1 MYSNIYG
8 IQEFLLFIV
17 DFKFFITI
25 FYRKSLLKKKH
36 LYPSGNNNS
45 LVWQGFLHSF
55 FWNSSSTSKQQCS
68 NLCKTKFLLI
78 FATTAI
84 LISANSFS
92 APLPTGGKVEAGQA
106 TISQPNSATLNV
118 NQSSQ
123 RAVVSWSSF
132 DVAKGNTVNFN
143 QPNAGAVTLNR
154 VNSASQSMINGAVNA
169 NGQVIFVN
177 PNGVVFGKNAEVNVG
192 GMVAT
197 TMNIAN
203 DEFMAGKDSMS
214 FSGGDTGA
222 VVNQGRI
229 TVRDVK
235 GYIALM
241 APEVRNEGAILATLS
256 SQNSVALASG
266 QKVTLT
272 FSDRQLVKVS
282 VDASVVNSLI
292 SNKRL
297 IQVNGGQVIIAANSA
312 NALMSSVIK
321 NSGTIAADG
330 VNVQGG
336 VVTLTAG
343 TVNQAGT
350 ISANSTTSHDVT
362 VQNPAPVAQTST
374 VTTSNISA
382 PVVQVVQTSNSQSTS
397 SSPVTTA
404 PVSSSGSTS
413 NLNTAL
419 AGVGGTITLV
429 GNQINLKANSI
440 TTATGT
446 QGGGTINIGT
456 SSANP
461 AGSPIQAQTVN
472 VAAGAIVDVSAAK
485 VGNGGSINIWS
496 TISTTIAGILNARGG
511 QLGGNGG
518 TITTGSA
525 GAVVMA
531 DTLRV
536 DTSAP
541 MGIVGNWI
549 VNTSAMVI
557 DTNTANVVTR
567 ALNSTN
573 VMINAGSL
581 NQLIDN
587 INLSNIN
594 SNNTNSI
601 NIINSSVNNI
611 LIQAGADI
619 ISNNQYT
626 NLSLNALGSIIIDSN
641 IKSSSV
647 NIQATMI
654 AINSYGSINT
664 NGGSNSQINLVG
676 AIIRILGSINGSSR
690 SSNNLSAINI
700 VGAPNTSSDN
710 DGAKILVSGADV
722 VYIGPNASIIS
733 NGDNGGLITLISN
746 QGSVVIENALIQ
758 TNGGNGRGGAINI
771 SGLLSTNLVAAN
783 IQAIGNTVGG
793 IIKIGN
799 DAQYGTLPFSIIT
812 SIDNQTTINAFAVN
826 GPGGYIETSGHT
838 LHLLAAINAG
848 RGGIWLLDPTDIII
862 SYDSDTA
869 TNIAFKVPN
878 SFATGSILEVVS
890 TSDQH
895 YSPNS
900 SSTSIINVNN
910 LITALNLGQAITI
923 TTIGSSGSGNGDIS
937 VNAPIISQDGSLT
950 LKAVGAVNINQS
962 ISLGGIASQL
972 FVQGSLINIAANV
985 TTSATQRYNG
995 PVVISNNLS
1004 LNSNYGGFI
1013 VFGSTVDDFCRGCNQ
1028 LSLSSQYPAA
1038 VSFGGSVGATTPLN
1052 SLIVTGD
1059 SLFTKGSINT
1069 TGVQQY
1075 NVTNVFL
1082 GGDTTMTTQNA
1093 PIYMYAAINE
1103 SVVASGQLGHSLTL
1117 DAGTSTV
1124 NLYESV
1130 GNLSPIRNLTILS
1143 PTYITKDISTNGNQ
1157 TYASTVQINGTVQ
1170 QGSTLTLATPSI
1182 INFSSTI
1189 DDVASWNQ
1197 TGNTKLVIQGSG
1209 GITLTGNVGLINTF
1223 QSTTFDGPVR
1233 LDGSVSVLTAN
1244 APSGCTTP
1252 VSCATITFTS
1262 TIDTSNAGVGLNS
1275 LTLNAGTGRVLIG
1288 DSIGYN
1294 NPLGAIEF
1302 NSPVIFTK
1310 TSATSVPFKTVS
1322 TQCPNGS
1329 CLYIVT
1335 QNSPITF
1342 NSTVDDAPL
1351 AADAHNFII
1360 SAGTSSLNVFAP
1372 IGSIN
1377 PLGSLNVYG
1386 TANLTTS
1393 INTIGDQ
1400 IYHNSVLLLDAVT
1413 INTLSGNVEFQ
1424 ANVSGNAA
1432 SVTPKDLIQ
1441 FLGNGDYIYQG
1452 TTYTADAISLSG
1464 TQIANVTFDSN
1475 ANTYQWTPSYFDI
1488 VKVLAVAGGGAGG
1501 GSGGGGGGGGAV
1513 FNPRVSLAPNTTYT
1527 ISVGAGGLFD
1537 PNGWPGSQGQNG
1549 NNSQFG
1555 TSIIALGGGGGG
1567 GCCWGGGNNGGS
1579 GGGASVYWYN
1589 WGWNGQPG
1597 TSGLGT
1603 LGQGNAGSS
1612 ATWVNGQFWMGGG
1625 GGGAGSSPFIP
1636 INGQNVSNLNSGNGG
1651 SGLASNITGTITYY
1665 GGGGGASPFYDWG
1678 SNPGSAKTVGGNGGG
1693 GAGGYIT
1700 GNPGDQWNSAN
1711 WVVGTAGLANTGG
1724 GGGAGPIVCCWNG
1737 PGAGSGGSGTVIIAR
1752 PTYGQSTDLTVNSG
1766 KAIIGIE
1773 NISNIN
1779 RLSLSSSSGS
1789 STPINV
1795 PLSLVLGTTS
1805 FTKGGTD
1812 TYVVNGLGNYSAP
1825 LTVTGGVLSIINS
1838 PGNLLNIDTLVLN
1851 GGGLALDA
1859 VNPQDLIVNNLSTF
1873 TNSPITNAKTVTVN
1887 GVANLGSSITS
1898 SGDQYFANDVTLWSN
1913 TTLTSTNGNVVFGG
1927 KVLGYISTL
1936 QFLGNGDYVF
1946 QDPDGMNT
1954 NGTVSSASTLP
1965 GGFILSYNATSNQY
1979 GFTSAFGSQGRALV
1993 VAGGGAGALGGG
2005 GGGGVLLGDVTLNA
2019 NTIYTVIVGQG
2030 GLTSNNGYYSGGN
2043 GGDSQ
2048 FGSGLIAKGGGG
2060 GGSVV
2065 GQNGNGCCWMSGYAG
2080 GSGGGGAFW
2089 NWTQGGSGVPGQGYS
2104 GGPSTIGNGP
2114 YGQYWL
2120 AGGGGGAGGSP
2131 VNTGSNYTSSNQ
2143 TGNGGIGLR
2152 SNITGTPTYYGGGGG
2167 SGSPDWTNPGTI
2179 GGLGGGGNGGYNTGP
2194 NPTNA
2199 SPWQWISSTPGAP
2212 NTGGGGGGGWWC
2224 CNAANGGSGIV
2235 VLNIGIAPN
2244 LTVTAQPSA
2253 NYSGI
2258 LTGTNFSHIGILTVN
2273 SSSNFSLNAA
2283 SQIASSAGLAKMG
2296 SGTLT
2301 LNNITSYAG
2310 SISVLG
2316 GTIVTPGL
2324 TGPLTMGSLYLAN
2337 GGTFDLGTPSGQDL
2351 NLGSF
2356 TMVNGGNL
2364 LNINNLNVS
2373 GLASLSGNVSTSGS
2387 QTYSGPVQISAN
2399 VTVQTSS
2406 VAPITFN
2413 STIDD
2418 VVAGTNTLTLNS
2430 GISST
2435 GMVNL
2440 NGVIGGTY
2448 ALKSLTINGPA
2459 SIGGAINTTGDQT
2472 YNGNIRLTA
2481 DTAMTAVT
2489 GNIQINGNVLGDA
2502 FYPGIIQFL
2511 GNGVYAYQTLG
2522 VNNNSTYTRYT
2533 IGDPIQAPGVVVSYD
2548 AVSDKYTWTANYDA
2562 KINALIVGGGGA
2574 GSMGGGGGGGV
2585 IPVNNYATLAGTQY
2599 TVIVGAG
2606 GLVPNCCGRAGGNGV
2621 DSQFGL
2627 PLNLLIA
2634 KGGGGGGGPYSND
2647 GSQCCWFGGNS
2658 GGSGGGA
2665 SFYTS
2670 NPGGLGSV
2678 GQGYNGS
2685 NSITVGT
2692 SNSSG
2697 QVWGYW
2703 QAGGGGGA
2711 GGTGPSQVPFVLNG
2725 NTWGGWASNSNVGD
2739 GGPGA
2744 ASNITGAIQY
2754 FGAGGAGGKDGGQNG
2769 NNSWP
2774 TASFGGLGGGG
2785 NGTYYN
2791 GSGSWIQPTSGL
2803 ANTGSG
2809 GGGTYWCCGNPGA
2822 GGSGIVILDVPVPHG
2837 RASLYLSSNSGQAGI
2852 SGSVSHINEF
2862 GYKVN
2867 SNTPSTIAVS
2877 QISDVLRIIKDGTGA
2892 LSITGVSNFGQD
2904 ISILAGTLNLFGT
2917 NNQVVMNN
2925 LVLPTGALLNISN
2938 SIGLVVNGTTTI
2950 GGNVTSDY
2958 DQTYSGVVTL
2968 TGSPIFTASNSS
2980 KVSFGSAVNDSNFDA
2995 NNLGLDSVTITGNL
3009 SAQSIGAPF
3018 INTLG
3023 VTQQGIRT
3031 ISVSGSS
3038 QLAGNITTSLGQ
3050 LFNDIQLTGDV
3061 SLKNFT
3067 GDISFGTFT
3076 QDISGR
3082 HLTLDTPTDKTSL
3095 KAINFSQISGISGF
3109 VKLNTNTIDI
3119 NNFGNYSAGS
3129 IINNSGILNLNASGT
3144 SIQVFNFAV
3153 GNDQPAGATVNLVNA
3168 GGPVDLTV
3176 GGTFTVGLN
3185 SVITNVN
3192 NLVVTGNAILR
3203 SNITTVGDQQYNST
3217 DPTQS
3222 VRVGANMVLT
3232 STTGNIHFAGGL
3244 TEYSNQTNYLKLLD
3258 NGNFQYSVAGNVVS
3272 GTATSTV
3279 TNISGLAMGI
3289 TYASGQF
3296 NVTNSSLNAVSI
3308 LIVGG
3313 GGAGGLGGGG
3323 GGGVNL
3329 VSTLLAP
3336 YTSYIAMIGAG
3347 GTRPND
3353 GALPGGNGANS
3364 QFGNLTAIG
3373 GGGGGSL
3380 YATNYLG
3387 CCWMPGSAGGSGGG
3401 GSTNNWNVQG
3411 GAGIPGQGYA
3421 GGVSTLVWTYN
3432 QANNFTCCYAYWQSG
3447 GGGGAGGSPT
3457 APVTATWPGQT
3468 GNNNPWGQPTV
3479 VSTNAPGNGGIGL
3492 ASNITGSTVYYGGG
3506 GGGGVDG
3513 GQVGP
3518 NQWGPGTTGG
3528 LGGGGNGAY
3537 YSGPNPSSGV
3547 PANTWIQPT
3556 AGAANT
3562 GGGGGGGYWCCAQQ
3576 GTGNQNGGS
3585 GVIVV
3590 RQLSTLTINVGLG
3603 SSSGIFSAGP
3613 SASFQIGSLTVNSN
3627 NAYSLSANQIANSTL
3642 FTKGGNGTLSLSDF
3656 SSAFAKSVALIIN
3669 GGSVIADHG
3678 SDTNLVMNSLTIN
3691 NGSTFDLR
3699 TPSLVDLTINSLFMD
3714 SGAHLLGLNSL
3725 LVNQLASLGG
3735 SIITP
3740 GSQTYNGNMLL
3751 SGDTLIQTTGA
3762 TSQITVNST
3771 VDDLQVGLSNL
3782 VLTVRNST
3790 GAITLNG
3797 AIGSTQAI
3805 GSLTVNG
3812 LATIGTS
3819 INTVGDQTYNNDLT
3833 LTNTQSVLN
3842 NVSMST
3848 VTGNVNFNGDVTGF
3862 KNTVLQFLGGGN
3874 YSINGASFN
3883 TSTNP
3888 ASGISLTYSASGIYT
3903 WNNIDTG
3910 NVQLLVVGGGG
3921 AGGQGGGGAGGVIY
3935 NTSYGITTGNSYEV
3949 AIGAG
3954 GTNPQ
3959 NSYWQGKNGGDS
3971 KFGLITAIGGG
3982 GGGAVVDTTGNCPN
3996 GCWLAGAVGGS
4007 GGGAPTNSWSQ
4018 VGGLGTAGQGNQG
4031 GGTTLVWTIV
4041 NGGNYGYWQ
4050 AGGGGGAGGSPQ
4062 SQPTATYSG
4071 QTGNN
4076 NPWGQPSVVATNATG
4091 FGGIGSLI
4099 NISGS
4104 PVYYGGGGG
4113 GGVDG
4118 GQRGPNLWAPVA
4130 TGGLGG
4136 GGNGSYYTGSSWVVA
4151 TNGQDNTGGG
4161 GGGSYWCCGQAG
4173 AGGSGVVIL
4182 NGTLAS
4188 FSRANL
4194 SITTNT
4200 GLITFAS
4207 GKVLNNI
4214 GTLSLITNRND
4225 QTLTTGIVTN
4235 TNTTG
4240 LTTGGT
4246 GKVTIDGLSNYTHTI
4261 TVIGGT
4267 LSLTNSP
4274 SNNLSIDTLILQG
4287 GGLALD
4293 AANPQNLTVNNLT
4306 TYANSPLTNAQSIT
4320 VTGQAYLGSA
4330 ISSIGNQTYNNDVIL
4345 WADTTLKS
4353 TTGNV
4358 VFGRN
4363 VIGFSASL
4371 KFLGGG
4377 QYVLNNGSTL
4387 TAGSNNASNLGG
4399 GLSLQYADGK
4409 YSFGTQFVGN
4419 AQILLVAG
4427 GGSGALGGGG
4437 GGGVILA
4444 NNFTLGAG
4452 SLYTVIVGAGGVRSN
4467 DGALP
4472 GGNGGDSQFGNLVA
4486 VGGGGGGSLYG
4497 AKYTGCCWMAGNAGG
4512 SGGGGSENNWN
4523 VLGGAGTPG
4532 QGFAGGSTTLVWT
4545 YNQANNFQCC
4555 YAYWQGGGGG
4565 GAGGSPIV
4573 PVTATWPG
4581 ATGNNNPW
4589 GQPSVV
4595 STNGSGNGGVG
4606 LASNITGT
4614 TMYYGGGGG
4623 GGVDGGQIG
4632 PNQWAPG
4639 TTGGNGG
4646 GGNGGYYSGPTPP
4659 TGIQAHQW
4667 INPTPGAANT
4677 GGGGG
4682 GGWWC
4687 CALQA
4692 SQSGGSGII
4701 ALQIQNTPSLT
4712 LNVPNSNSNPI
4723 GTTTQFQSLGT
4734 LTVNTN
4740 TNFSLDSAR
4749 LTGTQGFIKGG
4760 SSTFTLTNTNVYS
4773 GFVGVSAGTFATPDD
4788 GTHTVRLVALK
4799 VYGGIF
4805 TLVTP
4810 QDLVLGGLTIPASG
4824 NLLNVINMTVNGPAS
4839 LGGTVTTAG
4848 SQTYNGPVT
4857 IIADTTIQTQSN
4869 NPISFN
4875 SSIDDAVAGLHTL
4888 TLYPTIT
4895 PNGLATIGGTVGGI
4909 NPLKSLTI
4917 NSPSSLGGTTN
4928 SAVTG
4933 IPDDISINTT
4943 ENQIYNGDV
4952 RLIGNT
4958 SLNTITG
4965 NIYINGNVLGDR
4977 SYATPLSFLGQGNYS
4992 YLGKQFVAGG
5002 TAPTGPVSITV
5013 SYDPGTDTYTWYAP
5027 YNAIVNSL
5035 VVGGGGSGAI
5045 GGGGG
5050 GGVVYSSGI
5059 AVNNGQG
5066 YTIMVGAG
5074 GTNNCCGWTGNNGGN
5089 SQFDSV
5095 VAIGGGGG
5103 GGPYGVN
5110 GNGCCWY
5117 AGVPGG
5123 SGGGNSL
5130 YIWNQPGT
5138 AGTPGQGYSGGGTY
5152 AIGTTDSQGNWRGG
5166 GYWQGG
5172 GGGGA
5177 GGSPASRQP
5186 FVANGYT
5193 WGPDWAAN
5201 ASLGNG
5207 GPGVASNI
5215 SGVGVVYYGGGGAG
5229 GKDGGQNC
5237 GSGTCIYPT
5246 ASIGGI
5252 GGGGNGGFF
5261 TGQNPPQGLPYW
5273 SWINAANGVAN
5284 TGGGGGGGGWCCSQ
5298 QGNGGSGIVIVSIP
5312 IAHGPASLSLNS
5324 GTGQYFINGSLS
5336 NINTLSLGS
5345 NSTGTTAGSTGF
5357 QWSNHAVTINASILS
5372 GVQNFTKN
5380 GVDNI
5385 TITNLRSSFGD
5396 VTVNYGSLY
5405 LPKDN
5410 SANNGQFTFS
5420 SLTIG
5425 QGTHLYLTNISDLT
5439 VTGNTYLGNNLDITG
5454 NNNQTYQ
5461 GAVTLGTNIS
5471 LSAANSITFN
5481 STIDSGSTGTYG
5493 LDVSAPSSIVF
5504 GGNIGANKPLAYL
5517 VANSNTTQLPASVST
5532 TSDQVYRSNVVINPW
5547 STSNTTTLTTT
5558 AANSNIYL
5566 LGSVDGAHQDGTII
5580 PTGQLFSLTINT
5592 ANDAYFIGNIGQSQQ
5607 IDSFIVNANNAY
5619 VFADVFTGMG
5629 QTYNANVWI
5638 GGSSNV
5644 TTAINASLRSNM
5656 AAPVR
5661 SALTQSINGV
5671 TSSFLANQF
5680 YTTFNY
5686 NYQQWHSHVVSTAA
5700 GNIRTLISQ
5709 DPFVTFNGNLND
5721 YDATPTHTLL
5731 IAAIAQSWQYY
5742 PQITFNQGSGNVRPL
5757 ASINAQVS
5765 DAWDPYGTFWGS
5777 VNFNNQQMITGG
5789 DQTYRTDN
5797 VNSIARNYQPILHA
5811 PPGRLTI
5818 LSLFTFNP
5826 TNYGISNGSTPGFV
5840 RILVTSPP
5848 TIDNPSTTSQ
5858 VAINGTPTGES
5869 GFSGGGG
5876 FSAPASGATSSGG
5889 TSSGGTSSGGTSSG
5903 GTSSGG
5909 SSSGG
5914 TSSGGTSTGGGS
5926 TGGGS
5931 NSGNMGGGNNS
5942 GGGSN
5947 SGGTSGGSSSA
5958 GSSTPGSSSSSSS
5971 SSTGGTSIPP
5981 IKVVEANT
5989 AAPTKAGDS
5998 LGAISL
6004 GGIMSMF
6011 GSSSN
6016 KDSVPSLVGDRAPLG
6031 LAVVE
6036 VGGLE
6041 VDEK

>member
-1 MYSNIYG
+1 MIDG
-8 IQEFLLFIV
+8 
-17 DFKFFITI
+17 
-25 FYRKSLLKKKH
+25 
-36 LYPSGNNNS
+36 
-45 LVWQGFLHSF
+45 
-55 FWNSSSTSKQQCS
+55 
-68 NLCKTKFLLI
+68 
-78 FATTAI
+78 AI
-84 LISANSFS
+84 
-92 APLPTGGKVEAGQA
+92 
-106 TISQPNSATLNV
+106 
-118 NQSSQ
+118 
-123 RAVVSWSSF
+123 
-132 DVAKGNTVNFN
+132 
-143 QPNAGAVTLNR
+143 
-154 VNSASQSMINGAVNA
+154 NA

-177 PNGVVFGKNAEVNVG
+177 PNGVVFGKGAQVNVG
-192 GMVAT
+192 GLVAT

-203 DEFMAGKDSMS
+203 DAFMNAKDSMT
-214 FSGGDTGA
+214 FEGGDTGKI
-222 VVNQGRI
+222 VNKGRI
-229 TVRDVK
+229 TIHDAK
-235 GYIALM
+235 GFVALM
-241 APEVRNEGAILATLS
+241 APEVKNEGVILASLS
-256 SQNSVALASG
+256 GQNSVALVSG

-272 FSDRQLVKVS
+272 FADRQLINVS
-282 VDASVVNSLI
+282 VDASVINSLI
-292 SNKRL
+292 NNKRL
-297 IQVNGGQVIIAANSA
+297 IQTNGGQVLIAANSA
-312 NALMSSVIK
+312 NDLMGSVINNK
-321 NSGTIAADG
+321 GSIVADG
-330 VNVQGG
+330 VSVQGG
-336 VVTLTAG
+336 VVTLTASTINQTG
-343 TVNQAGT
+343 TV
-350 ISANSTTSHDVT
+350 SANSASSVGG
-362 VQNPAPVAQTST
+362 
-374 VTTSNISA
+374 NITMTAKEVNLS
-382 PVVQVVQTSNSQSTS
+382 STS
-397 SSPVTTA
+397 
-404 PVSSSGSTS
+404 
-413 NLNTAL
+413 
-419 AGVGGTITLV
+419 
-429 GNQINLKANSI
+429 K
-440 TTATGT
+440 TTATGI
-446 QGGGTINIGT
+446 QSGGQINMHA
-456 SSANP
+456 AN
-461 AGSPIQAQTVN
+461 TVN
-472 VAAGAIVDVSAAK
+472 VNAGAIVNASATQI
-485 VGNGGSINIWS
+485 GNGGAIN
-496 TISTTIAGILNARGG
+496 LNAPVINLKGQLSAQGG
-511 QLGGNGG
+511 QQLGNGG
-518 TITTGSA
+518 RITTTAS
-525 GAVVMA
+525 
-531 DTLRV
+531 TLNV
-536 DTSAP
+536 D
-541 MGIVGNWI
+541 N
-549 VNTSAMVI
+549 NTVI
-557 DTNTANVVTR
+557 DASALNGQAGSWTINAPEINFDQSLANLVSAT
-567 ALNSTN
+567 LNSTN
-573 VMINAGSL
+573 VVINTFKNLNFALAKTASNMSGDINLATNVVLEKTSNILTSLTMNAEGVLNIGGTFNNTSSAPLDMVLMSSDSIILTSSAQLNARFMKLSAPILTAGGNLNAYGSSNPESPFMALLGGRLEISGTLRSGSKQNKGSIQIRGDNVVDINGANLVAANDDLGGDISIASNGDINISHTTILTNGSNGRGGSL
-581 NQLIDN
+581 NIFATN
-587 INLSNIN
+587 VAIFN
-594 SNNTNSI
+594 ST
-601 NIINSSVNNI
+601 
-611 LIQAGADI
+611 LKA
-619 ISNNQYT
+619 
-626 NLSLNALGSIIIDSN
+626 
-641 IKSSSV
+641 
-647 NIQATMI
+647 
-654 AINSYGSINT
+654 
-664 NGGSNSQINLVG
+664 NGTTGGGL
-676 AIIRILGSINGSSR
+676 
-690 SSNNLSAINI
+690 
-700 VGAPNTSSDN
+700 
-710 DGAKILVSGADV
+710 
-722 VYIGPNASIIS
+722 VYIVASS
-733 NGDNGGLITLISN
+733 GDVNFQQSF
-746 QGSVVIENALIQ
+746 IQ
-758 TNGGNGRGGAINI
+758 TNGGAGVGGSILI
-771 SGLLSTNLVAAN
+771 SGVNNTIISSTEMDSTGYS
-783 IQAIGNTVGG
+783 QGG
-793 IIKIGN
+793 TIKIGN
-799 DAQYGTLPFSIIT
+799 DATDQKIPFSSFT
-812 SIDNQTTINAFAVN
+812 YIDSNSVLNASQLSLDPLN
-826 GPGGYIETSGHT
+826 RHGGYIETSGHT
-838 LHLLAAINAG
+838 LFMLASINAG
-848 RGGIWLLDPTDIII
+848 RGGIWLLDPTDIVI
-862 SYDSDTA
+862 SYDSADSLTI
-869 TNIAFKVPN
+869 NYDVLN
-878 SFATGSILEVVS
+878 SFGFGELLPSDIHFAPLPPSINPPISALPS
-890 TSDQH
+890 T
-895 YSPNS
+895 
-900 SSTSIINVNN
+900 INVND
-910 LITALNLGQAITI
+910 LITALNLGQLITI
-923 TTIGSSGSGNGDIS
+923 TTVGNNGVGNGDIS
-937 VNAPIISQDGSLT
+937 VNAPIIATDGSLT
-950 LKAVGAVNINQS
+950 LKAAGTVSINS
-962 ISLGGIASQL
+962 PISLTGSASELYVKAALINISSNVTTTASQL
-972 FVQGSLINIAANV
+972 
-985 TTSATQRYNG
+985 YDG
-995 PVVISNNLS
+995 PVIISSTPTLTVSGNGSEAYLVFGWTVDGIKDGEGQLNLS
-1004 LNSNYGGFI
+1004 NLSSGKTIFADA
-1013 VFGSTVDDFCRGCNQ
+1013 VGSTNR
-1028 LSLSSQYPAA
+1028 LYSLSVEGQKLQIDS
-1038 VSFGGSVGATTPLN
+1038 SITTTN
-1052 SLIVTGD
+1052 YQD
-1059 SLFTKGSINT
+1059 
-1069 TGVQQY
+1069 Y
-1075 NVTNVFL
+1075 NVADIYL
-1082 GGDTTMTTQNA
+1082 GGDVTMTTNNSSTIS
-1093 PIYMYAAINE
+1093 IYSFVNE
-1103 SVVASGQLGHSLTL
+1103 TGDDKTQILYDYSLTL
-1117 DAGTSTV
+1117 DAGISGSIQFTGSIPD
-1124 NLYESV
+1124 Y
-1130 GNLSPIRNLTILS
+1130 SPIKDFIVKS
-1143 PTYITKDISTNGNQ
+1143 PISISADINTRGRQTYEKSVRIQDTASPVQNGNV
-1157 TYASTVQINGTVQ
+1157 TYGLV
-1170 QGSTLTLATPSI
+1170 TLSTPSI
-1182 INFSSTI
+1182 ISFGSTL
-1189 DDVASWNQ
+1189 DSTYSGVSD
-1197 TGNTKLVIQGSG
+1197 LVIHGLG
-1209 GITLTGNVGLINTF
+1209 GIALSADVGGISTF
-1223 QSTTFDGPVR
+1223 HAMTFEGPVR
-1233 LDGSVSVLTAN
+1233 LYDAVTINAADGD
-1244 APSGCTTP
+1244 
-1252 VSCATITFTS
+1252 IHFTS
-1262 TIDTSNAGVGLNS
+1262 TIDSDLRANARA
-1275 LTLNAGTGRVLIG
+1275 LTLNAGTGNIKLN
-1288 DSIGYN
+1288 DSLGYI
-1294 NPLGAIEF
+1294 NPLGATEF
-1302 NSPVIFTK
+1302 NSPVIFERT
-1310 TSATSVPFKTVS
+1310 TGCS
-1322 TQCPNGS
+1322 PN
-1329 CLYIVT
+1329 CNLYVIT
-1335 QNSPITF
+1335 DNQPITF
-1342 NSTVDDAPL
+1342 NASADDSATL
-1351 AADAHNFII
+1351 ASRSDLIL
-1360 SAGTSSLNVFAP
+1360 SA
-1372 IGSIN
+1372 IGSSVNLFGALGANN
-1377 PLGSLNVYG
+1377 PFKSLEIWG
-1386 TANLTTS
+1386 TVNMSSSVNSTGNQT
-1393 INTIGDQ
+1393 
-1400 IYHNSVLLLDAVT
+1400 YHNSVRLKEAVT
-1413 INTLSGNVEFQ
+1413 MTTQ
-1424 ANVSGNAA
+1424 AGDVVFKADVQGDAA
-1432 SVTPKDLIQ
+1432 SVAPKELIQ

-1452 TTYTADAISLSG
+1452 TPYTADAISLSG

-1537 PNGWPGSQGQNG
+1537 PNGSPGSQGQNG

-1612 ATWVNGQFWMGGG
+1612 AAWVNGQFWMGGG

-1711 WVVGTAGLANTGG
+1711 WVVGTAGIANTGG

-1752 PTYGQSTDLTVNSG
+1752 PTYGQATDLTVNSG

-1789 STPINV
+1789 STPVNV
-1795 PLSLVLGTTS
+1795 PLNLVLGTTS

-1812 TYVVNGLGNYSAP
+1812 TYVINGLGNYSSP

-1838 PGNLLNIDTLVLN
+1838 PGNLLTIDTLVLN

-1859 VNPQDLIVNNLSTF
+1859 VNSQDLVVNNLSTF

-1936 QFLGNGDYVF
+1936 QFLGNGDYLF

-1965 GGFILSYNATSNQY
+1965 GGFILSYDATSYQY
-1979 GFTSAFGSQGRALV
+1979 GFTSAFSSQGRALV

-2152 SNITGTPTYYGGGGG
+2152 SNITGAPTYFGGGGGGG
-2167 SGSPDWTNPGTI
+2167 SPDWNNPGTT
-2179 GGLGGGGNGGYNTGP
+2179 GGSGGGGNGMYYNGSTWI
-2194 NPTNA
+2194 NPTA
-2199 SPWQWISSTPGAP
+2199 GSQ
-2212 NTGGGGGGGWWC
+2212 NTGGGGGGGYWC

-2244 LTVTAQPSA
+2244 LTITAQPSA
-2253 NYSGI
+2253 NYLGI
-2258 LTGTNFSHIGILTVN
+2258 LTGTNFSHIGVLTVN

-2301 LNNITSYAG
+2301 LNNSTSYAG

-2373 GLASLSGNVSTSGS
+2373 GIASLSGNISTSGS
-2387 QTYSGPVQISAN
+2387 QTYGGPVQISAN
-2399 VTVQTSS
+2399 VTVQTSG

-2430 GISST
+2430 GVSST

-2440 NGVIGGTY
+2440 NGVIGGTS

-2533 IGDPIQAPGVVVSYD
+2533 VGDPIQAPGVVVSYD

-2585 IPVNNYATLAGTQY
+2585 IPLSSYATVAGTQY

-2606 GLVPNCCGRAGGNGV
+2606 GLVPTDCCGRAGGNGV
-2621 DSQFGL
+2621 DSKFGL
-2627 PLNLLIA
+2627 PLDLLIA

-2670 NPGGLGSV
+2670 NPGGLGSL

-2769 NNSWP
+2769 KDSWP

-2938 SIGLVVNGTTTI
+2938 STGLVVNGTTTI
-2950 GGNVTSDY
+2950 GGNVTSNY

-2968 TGSPIFTASNSS
+2968 TGSPTFTASNSS

-3038 QLAGNITTSLGQ
+3038 QLAGKITTSLGQ
-3050 LFNDIQLTGDV
+3050 SFNNVKLTGDV
-3061 SLKNFT
+3061 TLKNFS

-3076 QDISGR
+3076 QDVSGR

-3129 IINNSGILNLNASGT
+3129 IINNSGILNLNVSGT
-3144 SIQVFNFAV
+3144 SIQVSNFAV
-3153 GNDQPAGATVNLVNA
+3153 GNDQPEGATVNLVNA

-3185 SVITNVN
+3185 SVIAKVN
-3192 NLVVTGNAILR
+3192 NLIVTGNTILR
-3203 SNITTVGDQQYNST
+3203 SNITTAGDQQYNST
-3217 DPTQS
+3217 DLIQS

-3244 TEYSNQTNYLKLLD
+3244 IEYSNQTNYLKLLD

-3272 GTATSTV
+3272 GIATSSV
-3279 TNISGLAMGI
+3279 TNISGLAIGI
-3289 TYASGQF
+3289 TYANGQF

-3336 YTSYIAMIGAG
+3336 YTSYIAMIGEG

-3353 GALPGGNGANS
+3353 GALPGGNGGNS
-3364 QFGNLTAIG
+3364 QFGTLVAIG

-3380 YATNYLG
+3380 YGANYSG
-3387 CCWMPGSAGGSGGG
+3387 CCWMPGVAGGSGGG
-3401 GSTNNWNVQG
+3401 ASFYNWAQG
-3411 GAGIPGQGYA
+3411 GTGTLGQGFD
-3421 GGVSTLVWTYN
+3421 GGKTTIVRNDTNGY
-3432 QANNFTCCYAYWQSG
+3432 QYWLAG

-3457 APVTATWPGQT
+3457 FTIDPQALAGGWG
-3468 GNNNPWGQPTV
+3468 GNYAANSN
-3479 VSTNAPGNGGIGL
+3479 SGNGGKGL
-3492 ASNITGSTVYYGGG
+3492 ASNITGTTAYYGGG
-3506 GGGGVDG
+3506 GGGGTDG
-3513 GQVGP
+3513 AQNAP
-3518 NQWGPGTTGG
+3518 NSWPTATIGG
-3528 LGGGGNGAY
+3528 SGGGGNGAY
-3537 YSGPNPSSGV
+3537 YSGPNPASGI
-3547 PANTWIQPT
+3547 PANTWIQST
-3556 AGAANT
+3556 SGAANT
-3562 GGGGGGGYWCCAQQ
+3562 GGGGGGSWWCCGAQ
-3576 GTGNQNGGS
+3576 GTQNGGS

-3590 RQLSTLTINVGLG
+3590 RQLSTLNINVGLG

-3613 SASFQIGSLTVNSN
+3613 SASFQIGSLSVNSN
-3627 NAYSLSANQIANSTL
+3627 NAFSLSANQIANSTL
-3642 FTKGGNGTLSLSDF
+3642 FTKGGNGALSLSDF

-3669 GGSVIADHG
+3669 GGSVVADHG
-3678 SDTNLVMNSLTIN
+3678 SDTSLVMNSLKIN

-3699 TPSLVDLTINSLFMD
+3699 TPSLVDLNINSLFMD

-3725 LVNQLASLGG
+3725 LVNQLASLGV

-3740 GSQTYNGNMLL
+3740 GSQTYNGSMLL

-3762 TSQITVNST
+3762 ISQITMNST
-3771 VDDLQVGLSNL
+3771 VDDLQAGLSNL

-3848 VTGNVNFNGDVTGF
+3848 VTGNINFNGDVTGF
-3862 KNTVLQFLGGGN
+3862 KNTVLEFLGAGN
-3874 YSINGASFN
+3874 YAINGSIFNAS
-3883 TSTNP
+3883 SNP
-3888 ASGISLTYSASGIYT
+3888 ATGISVTYNSNGIYK
-3903 WNNIDTG
+3903 WNNVDTG

-3921 AGGQGGGGAGGVIY
+3921 AGGV
-3935 NTSYGITTGNSYEV
+3935 
-3949 AIGAG
+3949 
-3954 GTNPQ
+3954 
-3959 NSYWQGKNGGDS
+3959 
-3971 KFGLITAIGGG
+3971 GGG
-3982 GGGAVVDTTGNCPN
+3982 GGGGVIATTKALTAGNYDVVVGAGGVAPSDQARPGGNGGDSQFGVLVAVGGGGGGSAWNAAGTICCWNDNPGNF
-3996 GCWLAGAVGGS
+3996 GGS
-4007 GGGAPTNSWSQ
+4007 GGGGSYNGWNN
-4018 VGGLGTAGQGNQG
+4018 GGAGTLGQGYAG
-4031 GGTTLVWTIV
+4031 GQSVRVRDTLT
-4041 NGGNYGYWQ
+4041 GYEYWQ
-4050 AGGGGGAGGSPQ
+4050 AGGGGGAGAAPVYLPSLQYSGNTNYAGSGSIGNGGAGYASSITGSQMYYGGGGGGGKGSEQ
-4062 SQPTATYSG
+4062 SAPSTYPGASLGGSGGGGNGGFYNGSQWVAQTPGKANTGGGGGGTYWCCADGKYSAGGSGVVILNADLASFSRANLSLQTDSGLITFGASSSLNNIGALSISTNRMTGQTLSTGIVTNTNTTSLIKGGNGVVSISGLSSYSNQITVNGGTLSLTNSPSKTLFINNLVLNGGGLALDPINHQDLTVNNLTTTPGGDLSNANTITVSGSAYLGSTIQSLGEQRYVNDVILWGDTELKSDNANVIFGGNVIGYSANLQFLGNGQYILNQGNTATVGSTSSANLGGGLTIGYNNGQYVFGTQFVGQAQILLVGGGGAGSIGGGGGGGFLFKNNLSLGAGSLYTVIVGAGGLRPNDGALSGGNGGDSQFGSSQFDMLTAVGGGGGGSVYGESSQTCCWVAGKKGGSGGGASFYNWSQGGSGTLGQGNNGG
-4071 QTGNN
+4071 QTTIVYRDPWCQDGCYSYWQAGGGGGAGASPIRTNVAN
-4076 NPWGQPSVVATNATG
+4076 NPWGGTNGSTSNSSGNGGAGLASSITG
-4091 FGGIGSLI
+4091 SY
-4099 NISGS
+4099 
-4104 PVYYGGGGG
+4104 VYYGGGGG

-4118 GQRGPNLWAPVA
+4118 GQIAPNSWPTA
-4130 TGGLGG
+4130 T
-4136 GGNGSYYTGSSWVVA
+4136 
-4151 TNGQDNTGGG
+4151 
-4161 GGGSYWCCGQAG
+4161 
-4173 AGGSGVVIL
+4173 I
-4182 NGTLAS
+4182 
-4188 FSRANL
+4188 
-4194 SITTNT
+4194 
-4200 GLITFAS
+4200 
-4207 GKVLNNI
+4207 
-4214 GTLSLITNRND
+4214 
-4225 QTLTTGIVTN
+4225 
-4235 TNTTG
+4235 
-4240 LTTGGT
+4240 
-4246 GKVTIDGLSNYTHTI
+4246 
-4261 TVIGGT
+4261 
-4267 LSLTNSP
+4267 
-4274 SNNLSIDTLILQG
+4274 
-4287 GGLALD
+4287 
-4293 AANPQNLTVNNLT
+4293 
-4306 TYANSPLTNAQSIT
+4306 
-4320 VTGQAYLGSA
+4320 
-4330 ISSIGNQTYNNDVIL
+4330 
-4345 WADTTLKS
+4345 
-4353 TTGNV
+4353 
-4358 VFGRN
+4358 
-4363 VIGFSASL
+4363 
-4371 KFLGGG
+4371 
-4377 QYVLNNGSTL
+4377 
-4387 TAGSNNASNLGG
+4387 
-4399 GLSLQYADGK
+4399 
-4409 YSFGTQFVGN
+4409 
-4419 AQILLVAG
+4419 
-4427 GGSGALGGGG
+4427 
-4437 GGGVILA
+4437 
-4444 NNFTLGAG
+4444 
-4452 SLYTVIVGAGGVRSN
+4452 
-4467 DGALP
+4467 
-4472 GGNGGDSQFGNLVA
+4472 
-4486 VGGGGGGSLYG
+4486 
-4497 AKYTGCCWMAGNAGG
+4497 GG
-4512 SGGGGSENNWN
+4512 SGGGGN
-4523 VLGGAGTPG
+4523 GA
-4532 QGFAGGSTTLVWT
+4532 
-4545 YNQANNFQCC
+4545 
-4555 YAYWQGGGGG
+4555 
-4565 GAGGSPIV
+4565 
-4573 PVTATWPG
+4573 
-4581 ATGNNNPW
+4581 
-4589 GQPSVV
+4589 
-4595 STNGSGNGGVG
+4595 
-4606 LASNITGT
+4606 
-4614 TMYYGGGGG
+4614 
-4623 GGVDGGQIG
+4623 
-4632 PNQWAPG
+4632 
-4639 TTGGNGG
+4639 
-4646 GGNGGYYSGPTPP
+4646 YYSGPNPASGIPANTWIQP
-4659 TGIQAHQW
+4659 TA
-4667 INPTPGAANT
+4667 GAANT

-4687 CALQA
+4687 CADA
-4692 SQSGGSGII
+4692 KNQSGGSGII

-4712 LNVPNSNSNPI
+4712 LNVLNGGSSPI
-4723 GTTTQFQSLGT
+4723 GTTTQFVSLGT

-4740 TNFSLDSAR
+4740 TNFTLDATR
-4749 LTGTQGFIKGG
+4749 LDGTQGFIKGG
-4760 SSTFTLTNTNVYS
+4760 SATLTLTNTNVYS
-4773 GFVGVSAGTFATPDD
+4773 GFIGVSAGTFATPDD
-4788 GTHTVRLVALK
+4788 GTNTIRLAALK
-4799 VYGGIF
+4799 VYGGVF

-4810 QDLVLGGLTIPASG
+4810 QNLVLGGLTIPNSG
-4824 NLLNVINMTVNGPAS
+4824 NLINVLDMTVNGPAS
-4839 LGGTVTTAG
+4839 LGGTVSTAG

-4857 IIADTTIQTQSN
+4857 ITADTIIQTQSS

-4875 SSIDDAVAGLHTL
+4875 STIDSDMAGFHTL

-4895 PNGLATIGGTVGGI
+4895 PSGLATIGGNVGNM
-4909 NPLKSLTI
+4909 NPLSSLII
-4917 NSPSSLGGTTN
+4917 NSPSSIGGTTN

-4933 IPDDISINTT
+4933 IPDDISINTKG
-4943 ENQIYNGDV
+4943 NQTYNGDV

-4958 SLNTITG
+4958 SLNTVSG
-4965 NIYINGNVLGDR
+4965 NIYINGNVVGDR
-4977 SYATPLSFLGQGNYS
+4977 SYSTPLEFLGQGRYS
-4992 YLGKQFVAGG
+4992 YLGVPYIAGG
-5002 TAPTGPVSITV
+5002 AVPTGPISITV
-5013 SYDPGTDTYTWYAP
+5013 TYDSGTDTYTWFAP
-5027 YNAIVNSL
+5027 YNALVNTL
-5035 VVGGGGSGAI
+5035 VVGGGGSGGI

-5050 GGVVYSSGI
+5050 GGVIYSSGI

-5117 AGVPGG
+5117 TGVPGG

-5130 YIWNQPGT
+5130 YIWNQPVA

-5152 AIGTTDSQGNWRGG
+5152 AIGTTDSQGNWLGG

-5177 GGSPASRQP
+5177 GGSPSSRQP

-5237 GSGTCIYPT
+5237 GSGTCVYPT

-5261 TGQNPPQGLPYW
+5261 TGQTPPQGLPYW

-5312 IAHGPASLSLNS
+5312 IAHGRANLSLNS
-5324 GTGQYFINGSLS
+5324 GTGQYFVSGSMT
-5336 NINTLSLGS
+5336 NINTLTLAS
-5345 NSTGTTAGSTGF
+5345 NSTGNVSGSSGMV
-5357 QWSNHAVTINASILS
+5357 WSNHKVTIDGAILS
-5372 GVQNFTKN
+5372 DVQNFTKN
-5380 GVDNI
+5380 GFDDI
-5385 TITNLRSSFGD
+5385 TINNLSNNFG
-5396 VTVNYGSLY
+5396 VITVNQGNLT
-5405 LPKDN
+5405 LPPSDANPRQLSYAGLSIASN
-5410 SANNGQFTFS
+5410 S
-5420 SLTIG
+5420 
-5425 QGTHLYLTNISDLT
+5425 HLYIDNVSDLT

-5454 NNNQTYQ
+5454 SVNQTYQ
-5461 GAVTLGTNIS
+5461 GTVQ
-5471 LSAANSITFN
+5471 
-5481 STIDSGSTGTYG
+5481 
-5493 LDVSAPSSIVF
+5493 
-5504 GGNIGANKPLAYL
+5504 IGANITLSASETITFGSTINSTVSNSYGLEVNAPNGISFGDNIGGTNPLAYL
-5517 VANSNTTQLPASVST
+5517 TANGPASIPAIVNTFGS
-5532 TSDQVYRSNVVINPW
+5532 QVYKSSVVLNHD
-5547 STSNTTTLTTT
+5547 TTLTSTGIY
-5558 AANSNIYL
+5558 AGVYL
-5566 LGSVDGAHQDGTII
+5566 LGSVEGASSKSQ
-5580 PTGQLFSLTINT
+5580 SLTISSKNT
-5592 ANDAYFIGNIGQSQQ
+5592 YIAGNVGFANQINDLTVTSENI
-5607 IDSFIVNANNAY
+5607 Y
-5619 VFADVFTGMG
+5619 LFADVRTYRS
-5629 QTYNANVWI
+5629 QTYNGDVWI
-5638 GGSSNV
+5638 GD
-5644 TTAINASLRSNM
+5644 RSNL
-5656 AAPVR
+5656 P
-5661 SALTQSINGV
+5661 SALSALGALATGINGV
-5671 TSSFLANQF
+5671 TSSVLGALD
-5680 YTTFNY
+5680 YSVFNY
-5686 NYQQWHSHVVSTAA
+5686 NFRQWHSFIKTSNASRL
-5700 GNIRTLISQ
+5700 RTLVSE
-5709 DPFVTFNGNLND
+5709 DPSITFNGHLND
-5721 YDATPTHTLL
+5721 YSSTPTHTLAL
-5731 IAAIAQSWQYY
+5731 AAISNNWET
-5742 PQITFNQGSGNVRPL
+5742 PTITFNFGSGDTNRL
-5757 ASINAQVS
+5757 YSINVQTMWT
-5765 DAWDPYGTFWGS
+5765 WDRNTSFGQ
-5777 VNFNNQQMITGG
+5777 VNFNGQRMLTKT
-5789 DQTYRTDN
+5789 DQTYRTQN
-5797 VNSIARNYQPILHA
+5797 MNSMARNYVPIIDM
-5811 PPGRLTI
+5811 PPGKLTV
-5818 LSLFTFNP
+5818 LLPNGTFNMQQF
-5826 TNYGISNGSTPGFV
+5826 GISNGSTAGNV
-5840 RILVTSPP
+5840 KILITS
-5848 TIDNPSTTSQ
+5848 T
-5858 VAINGTPTGES
+5858 
-5869 GFSGGGG
+5869 
-5876 FSAPASGATSSGG
+5876 ASIANLSPTSSVKSEGKPTASSGDTFTGSGKFDGG
-5889 TSSGGTSSGGTSSG
+5889 TSGSTQTGSGSNGGGNQGGSSNQGSGSQGNTAPGSGNGGGNNNSAGNNNGS
-5903 GTSSGG
+5903 G

-5914 TSSGGTSTGGGS
+5914 KTEPPVTLVATNSAPPKSSGS
-5926 TGGGS
+5926 
-5931 NSGNMGGGNNS
+5931 
-5942 GGGSN
+5942 
-5947 SGGTSGGSSSA
+5947 
-5958 GSSTPGSSSSSSS
+5958 
-5971 SSTGGTSIPP
+5971 
-5981 IKVVEANT
+5981 
-5989 AAPTKAGDS
+5989 S
-5998 LGAISL
+5998 LGSISL
-6004 GGIMSMF
+6004 GGIMQSLMAS
-6011 GSSSN
+6011 GNSDKSL
-6016 KDSVPSLVGDRAPLG
+6016 PSIAGQRSPIGV
-6031 LAVVE
+6031 AVVD
-6036 VGGLE
+6036 VGGIE
-6041 VDEK
+6041 ADDPNFDTKKKK